1 LAKSPSTAATTRL
14 AAVLTLALAALAIG
28 GSASSSITG
37 AQSARP
43 VVAPKAAGPCDH
55 TVAHSICNQTEADT
69 QAEQIW
75 QGRIHLGDEPG
86 IYADAQFSGAAAE
99 LPITLQHTS
108 TTGDNKAT
116 LVLQTKDVQTFSGYP
131 GHSIKVIL
139 HVVDL
144 ATFHA
149 KEVVLARAR
158 LTSADNNRKAIP
170 IDLTGQKSPY
180 FISIQV
186 RQDEQVPPA
195 AQDDFLVTNLS
206 LLSPDFQFFAN
217 FGYNVSP
224 FTD

>member
-1 LAKSPSTAATTRL
+1 LKKIRMMPAKARIV
-14 AAVLTLALAALAIG
+14 AVLALVIASFAVG
-28 GSASSSITG
+28 GSASSSTAG
-37 AQSARP
+37 ARAARP
-43 VVAPKAAGPCDH
+43 VVVPKAAGPCDH
-55 TVAHSICNQTEADT
+55 TEKRSICNQTDATQTEA
-69 QAEQIW
+69 IW
-75 QGRIHLGDEPG
+75 AGRIHLGDEPG

-108 TTGDNKAT
+108 TAGDNRAT
-116 LVLQTKDVQTFSGYP
+116 LIVETKDVQTFSGYP
-131 GHSIKVIL
+131 GHSILVVL

-158 LTSADNNRKAIP
+158 LTSADNNRKEIP
-170 IDLTGQKSPY
+170 INLSGQTSPH
-180 FISIQV
+180 FISVQV

-195 AQDDFLVTNLS
+195 AQDDFLLS
-206 LLSPDFQFFAN
+206 RLALLSPDFQFFAN